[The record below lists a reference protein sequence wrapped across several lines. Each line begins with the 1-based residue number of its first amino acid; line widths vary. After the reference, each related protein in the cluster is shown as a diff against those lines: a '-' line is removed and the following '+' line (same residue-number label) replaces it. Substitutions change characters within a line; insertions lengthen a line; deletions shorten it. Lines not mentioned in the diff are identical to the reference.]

1 MTLLKLKISWD
12 VSIFCVLTTFID
24 VLSNDPIGTLTYYV
38 FYGVWYFLC
47 WNISGLSGTPDKV
60 GVRNACLQGIHNE
73 LLYAFD
79 YEYKNP
85 VF

>member
-1 MTLLKLKISWD
+1 MEDKATETAEGYTG
-12 VSIFCVLTTFID
+12 FLTT
-24 VLSNDPIGTLTYYV
+24 NDPIGTMTYYLL
-38 FYGVWYFLC
+38 FGAWYFLC
-47 WNISGLSGTPDKV
+47 YNISGLSGTPDKV
-60 GVRNACLQGIHNE
+60 GVRRACMQGIHNE